1 MARVKSEDKRQALLE
16 AAVDIIASQGLAATT
31 AKIARQAGVAE
42 GTLFTYF
49 KSKDELYNQLYL
61 SLKAELY
68 QAMMLSY
75 PAHDDLKAQV
85 QYVWNA
91 YTQWGVDAV
100 KKRKAM
106 KLLMMSPHINEQT
119 RAQGAEMFGQLNHLL
134 QRMDEAGV
142 LYECPCEFIPAFMNA
157 VAEMTMDLMSQHPR
171 QALHYATAGF
181 NAFWRGICK
190 KD

>member
-16 AAVDIIASQGLAATT
+16 AAVDIIASQGLAAST

-49 KSKDELYNQLYL
+49 KSKDELFNQLYL

-68 QAMMLSY
+68 QAMMQAY
-75 PAHDDLKAQV
+75 PAQATLKAQV
-85 QYVWNA
+85 HYVWNA

-100 KKRKAM
+100 KKRKTM
-106 KLLMMSPHINEQT
+106 KLLMMSPHISEQT
-119 RAQGAEMFGQLNHLL
+119 QLQCAEMFGQLNQLL
-134 QRMDEAGV
+134 QRMDAEGM
-142 LYECPCEFIPAFMNA
+142 LYECPCDFVPAFMNA
-157 VAEMTMDLMSQHPR
+157 VAEMTMDLMLQHPK